1 MKSEK
6 EKSLKNVSTMKI
18 NIDLLYVLRIL
29 FRCRG
34 IVYPAIISISLG
46 VACITTVLNVGQAM
60 KNNVIESLSLSNNT
74 IEAYFLNGNELNEN
88 SFTDSDI
95 KKLEILMRYKKIGVS
110 SSVNTIVDGHFIN
123 VLAINDFYYQSKF
136 GKDINA
142 ILMNTMNKVAIVP
155 KAMSGVFMVGNS
167 GERYIEIGDEKF
179 VVVNEY
185 DGRDDSPVY
194 IPYKTLREI
203 SDKGIEKLI
212 FIDDNPE
219 NILKSYN
226 RIRLSIDNVFSDAS
240 NNIVIKV
247 SKDIIEAITKNISE
261 IQQYLLLISLILM
274 VVATVNVNNALSRL
288 VSKRKMEFGIRLAYG
303 ETKKNLTIN
312 LLIETFV
319 ICQFGVILGGVL
331 YLILSTLLVLLVPD
345 LDFAFYPEYFLLS
358 IFVGTVSAFFSAIT
372 PSIKIMN
379 LSVIRILRDL

>member
-1 MKSEK
+1 MKLEK
-6 EKSLKNVSTMKI
+6 EKSLKNVSTMKV

-29 FRCRG
+29 FLCRG

-46 VACITTVLNVGQAM
+46 VACITAVLNIGQEM
-60 KNNVIESLSLSNNT
+60 KNNVVESLSLSNNT
-74 IEAYFLNGNELNEN
+74 IVAYFLNGSELNEQ

-95 KKLEILMRYKKIGVS
+95 AKLKILMRYKEIGIS
-110 SSVNTIVDGHFIN
+110 SSVNTVVDGNFIN
-123 VLAINDFYYQSKF
+123 ILTINDFYYQSKF

-142 ILMNTMNKVAIVP
+142 IMMNTMNKVAIVP
-155 KAMSGVFMVGNS
+155 KALSGIFMVGNN

-179 VVVNEY
+179 VIVNEY

-212 FIDDNPE
+212 FVDDNPE

-226 RIRLSIDNVFSDAS
+226 RIKLSIDIVFGDTSK
-240 NNIVIKV
+240 NIVIKV

-331 YLILSTLLVLLVPD
+331 YLILSMVLVLLVPG
-345 LDFAFYPEYFLLS
+345 LDFSFYPEHFLLS

-379 LSVIRILRDL
+379 LSVIKILRDL